1 MRKAGLKWGLD
12 ERTSLRSREYGQRG
26 VRVTRSKFKFKAA
39 KVTALDED
47 IKVRWREVE
56 EKDAGED

>member
-1 MRKAGLKWGLD
+1 MRTDGGNMREAGLKWGLD

-26 VRVTRSKFKFKAA
+26 VRVTRSKFKFKAM

-47 IKVRWREVE
+47 IKVR
-56 EKDAGED
+56 